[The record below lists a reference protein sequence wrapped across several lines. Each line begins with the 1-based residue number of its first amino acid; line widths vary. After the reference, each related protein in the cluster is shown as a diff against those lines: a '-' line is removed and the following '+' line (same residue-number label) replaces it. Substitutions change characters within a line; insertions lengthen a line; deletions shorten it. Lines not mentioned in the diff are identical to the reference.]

1 MNQTIQSLSILSA
14 FILVLSLAIYLTGTE
29 QGGSTFSKQCQLND
43 KLICQFNLTE
53 HSNEK
58 VLVNFSTKVLVEE
71 QNAVQL
77 LLPENWNLNQVW
89 IQGVNMYMGK
99 IAVLEQTERNQP
111 INNSHSLWF
120 FIGSCSEPHMRW
132 QLIIELENRES
143 LKTERFFV
151 NFSTD
156 LS

>member
-14 FILVLSLAIYLTGTE
+14 FILVLSLAVYLTGTE

-43 KLICQFNLTE
+43 TLICQFNLTE
-53 HSNEK
+53 YSNEK

-71 QNAVQL
+71 QNTVQL
-77 LLPENWNLNQVW
+77 LLPETWNLKQIW

-99 IAVLEQTERNQP
+99 IAVLEQTELSQP
-111 INNSHSLWF
+111 TNNTHSLWF

-132 QLIIELENRES
+132 QLIIELENRET

-151 NFSTD
+151 NFATD

>member
-1 MNQTIQSLSILSA
+1 LNQSIQSLSILSA
-14 FILVLSLAIYLTGTE
+14 FILLLSLAVYLTGTE
-29 QGGSTFSKQCQLND
+29 QGGSIFSKQCQLND

-53 HSNEK
+53 YSNEK
-58 VLVNFSTKVLVEE
+58 VLVNFNTKVLVEE
-71 QNAVQL
+71 ENTVQL
-77 LLPENWNLNQVW
+77 LLPETWNLKQVW

-99 IAVLEQTERNQP
+99 IAVLEQTEPNQP
-111 INNSHSLWF
+111 ITNTHSLWF
-120 FIGSCSEPHMRW
+120 FIGACSEPHMRW

-151 NFSTD
+151 NFTTD

>member
-1 MNQTIQSLSILSA
+1 LKQTIQSLSILSA
-14 FILVLSLAIYLTGTE
+14 FILVLSLAVYLTGAE
-29 QGGSTFSKQCQLND
+29 QGGSTFSKQCQLNEN
-43 KLICQFNLTE
+43 LRCQFNLTE
-53 HSNEK
+53 YRNEK
-58 VLVNFSTKVLVEE
+58 FLVNFSTKVLVEE
-71 QNAVQL
+71 QNTVQL
-77 LLPENWNLNQVW
+77 LHPENWNLKQVW

-99 IAVLEQTERNQP
+99 IAVLEKTELNQP
-111 INNSHSLWF
+111 ANNTHSLWF

-156 LS
+156 FS